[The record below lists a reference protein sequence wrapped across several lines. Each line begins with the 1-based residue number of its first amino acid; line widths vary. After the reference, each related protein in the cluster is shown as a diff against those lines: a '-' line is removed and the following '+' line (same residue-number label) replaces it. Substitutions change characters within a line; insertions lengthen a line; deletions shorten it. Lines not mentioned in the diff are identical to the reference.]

1 MNDPLPLFPLQA
13 VLLPGAALGLR
24 VFERRYLDM
33 VAECGRSG
41 RGFGICLILA
51 GEEVG
56 ASIDSARERIGE
68 AREDMTR
75 RGQDQ
80 VRDWREQ
87 FGNAADDALRELG
100 RWAIHGQRNPDALT
114 ELSKEISQRQAELS
128 A

>member
-1 MNDPLPLFPLQA
+1 MPPSTATKP
-13 VLLPGAALGLR
+13 
-24 VFERRYLDM
+24 
-33 VAECGRSG
+33 GRS
-41 RGFGICLILA
+41 RSTEKAPADYLHDALEDLDKAREKA

-56 ASIDSARERIGE
+56 ANIDSARERIGE